1 MDKFGQVRHPSKL
14 RVLPPRGSVHL
25 SAMEVLNSTAN
36 SNDFTRLDFLESQT
50 AGGKMFAKVLEA
62 IARRME
68 YYDGDTATLHI
79 LLVAKLVSMVIS
91 TSNSGS
97 ATARSSPFCFPDHPA
112 S

>member
-1 MDKFGQVRHPSKL
+1 
-14 RVLPPRGSVHL
+14 
-25 SAMEVLNSTAN
+25 MEVLNSTAN

-79 LLVAKLVSMVIS
+79 LLLAKIGIDGDQHIKFRFGHRQKLSVLLS
-91 TSNSGS
+91 
-97 ATARSSPFCFPDHPA
+97 
-112 S
+112 